1 MLRPFNQ
8 TADINNA
15 NESMLVRDNGQRT
28 PINGAG
34 SLMEQEIY
42 TTTFNYPNS
51 QASTSL
57 TSGGNGQSS
66 LTGTSQSYGLKLSL
80 AW

>member
-8 TADINNA
+8 TADINHA

-42 TTTFNYPNS
+42 TTTFKNKRLPRQSIFNHEY
-51 QASTSL
+51 STSSL
-57 TSGGNGQSS
+57 PQIDEVSS
-66 LTGTSQSYGLKLSL
+66 PQPT
-80 AW
+80 A